1 MVARLSSQLLKGT
14 MRRCA
19 PSPPCL
25 CCCRRPAL
33 PVSMDE
39 LFGRMQT
46 AQAGVSTMES
56 RFEQVKRSSLLAG
69 EAVSQ
74 GVMYYQKSDL
84 IRWEYLAPDPY
95 TIPHPGRRLQ
105 RLLPAVAQAQDRRV
119 ARLRHRVFNFLVA
132 TEPLAKLKTHF
143 QVIARRGEPP
153 TWTLVL
159 TPLTQ
164 MIRKT
169 IARVTVLVDKKTSLP
184 AELLIE
190 EADGDSTRIRFTS
203 LTVNQALPDGIFRLQ
218 VPPGPSRNPTHRQ
231 PMSGP
236 FTLLG
241 LQRLHQGAPGAPA
254 DRPWD
259 DRNPNFMPWDLW
271 HPPRRAVAPSAR
283 SGRQVMLVNFLHL
296 FFYPGPEALQRAGG
310 STASFPFRCRCWP
323 IRGYQVF
330 SLGSHRRVKEE
341 GVSFQD
347 PRSGRKEFLT
357 PRK

>member
-1 MVARLSSQLLKGT
+1 MVA
-14 MRRCA
+14 A
-19 PSPPCL
+19 
-25 CCCRRPAL
+25 PAL

-74 GVMYYQKSDL
+74 GVMYYQKPDL

-95 TIPHPGRRLQ
+95 TILIRGDDFSAYYPQLNK
-105 RLLPAVAQAQDRRV
+105 LKTARV

-143 QVIARRGEPP
+143 QVELREGGSRP

-190 EADGDSTRIRFTS
+190 EADGDSTRIRFIS
-203 LTVNQALPDGIFRLQ
+203 LAANQALPDGIFRLQ
-218 VPPGPSRNPTHRQ
+218 VPPGT
-231 PMSGP
+231 
-236 FTLLG
+236 
-241 LQRLHQGAPGAPA
+241 
-254 DRPWD
+254 
-259 DRNPNFMPWDLW
+259 
-271 HPPRRAVAPSAR
+271 V
-283 SGRQVMLVNFLHL
+283 
-296 FFYPGPEALQRAGG
+296 
-310 STASFPFRCRCWP
+310 
-323 IRGYQVF
+323 
-330 SLGSHRRVKEE
+330 EE
-341 GVSFQD
+341 PYTTGN
-347 PRSGRKEFLT
+347 R
-357 PRK
+357 